1 MNDASTEPLVG
12 EITQASPVS
21 AGPRAADG
29 GIVPASATTAGQFLD
44 LVGDGEFSA
53 EVHAALRNLAAEMQD
68 QFRASGKPTKGK
80 VVVSFDFEF
89 EDRMFKI
96 KPDVKVTLPK
106 QPRQRSIMFADEHNR
121 FTRFPPGQA
130 QMFGVRAVGGTGGP
144 VRQV

>member
-1 MNDASTEPLVG
+1 MNDESQAPLVG
-12 EITQASPVS
+12 EITHDAPQMMA
-21 AGPRAADG
+21 PRAADG
-29 GIVPASATTAGQFLD
+29 GIVPAAATTAGQFLD

-106 QPRQRSIMFADEHNR
+106 QPRSRSIMFADEHNR

-130 QMFGVRAVGGTGGP
+130 QMFGVRSVPSGSGGL
-144 VRQV
+144 RQV